1 MLFPPEVVDEMCNV
15 TTTPLEKVLAVLEDL
30 DTNEDGTLTF
40 EEFIPLFINSW
51 GTPKAHGAGYRKLLG
66 SAVAKEEPEEDVDPY
81 AHTLAKPFVCNPENE
96 TVEKKL
102 QQLFDQLTA
111 DTGVIEYFFFD
122 ENVAPLYQ
130 PIFLATLILK
140 DVIAPTCK

>member
-1 MLFPPEVVDEMCNV
+1 M
-15 TTTPLEKVLAVLEDL
+15 TTTPFVKVLAVLEDL

-40 EEFIPLFINSW
+40 EEFIPLFLNSW
-51 GTPKAHGAGYRKLLG
+51 GTLKAHGAGYRKLLG

-81 AHTLAKPFVCNPENE
+81 ARTLAKPFVCNPENE
-96 TVEKKL
+96 TVETFL
-102 QQLFDQLTA
+102 QQLFDQLAA
-111 DTGVIEYFFFD
+111 DTGGIEYLNF
-122 ENVAPLYQ
+122 NGIVAHLPLYE